1 MSRFDL
7 RAWPRS
13 LLLALGGLTLL
24 ALIQQQVLLRRSP
37 RLREVAIQPL
47 RSSAAALDLRFS
59 RPMRLRSL
67 ESQSALSPSLAHLW
81 FGADNAWRLLLEQ
94 ADGLEAPIELR
105 LAASDVR
112 GLPLPPH
119 SVFWD
124 PRPTLLAVVQS
135 DGGEQVQM
143 QGRDGRWLALT
154 DVWPSIV
161 QMEPLGNGR
170 GVAFVAVDAQGDQVV
185 GLRTLTPRA
194 LGVDVASL
202 GTPRLGDLEQ
212 LTDTGQLFAHVSS
225 NLRGDLIVQAGR
237 IEPGSDQLWLRSA
250 DGQRRDLNLKLAGP
264 VRLLPDGTG
273 MVVPGYNGL
282 ELLSLAAVQGD
293 ASKRQVLPGSRD
305 LRAFCTGSGRAL
317 LVRHWPDYRRSVE
330 LVIPGLPPRQV
341 WLGEQAVMAVA
352 CDNGGERLWVILR
365 ETRPEAVD
373 TLLQLDRDGTVVRQ
387 RTLGPWRLAPNSGLH
402 FDPVDDQLLLT
413 LIRSRR
419 SPGRIGWID
428 ADTLALRTDASRAVV
443 NALWL
448 PAAGRLD
455 RF

>member
-13 LLLALGGLTLL
+13 LLLALGGLTVL
-24 ALIQQQVLLRRSP
+24 ALIQQQVLLRRPP
-37 RLREVAIQPL
+37 RLRELAIQPL

-59 RPMRLRSL
+59 RPMLKASL
-67 ESQSALSPSLAHLW
+67 DAESTLSPALSHRW
-81 FGADNAWRLLLEQ
+81 FGADNAWRLLLDQ
-94 ADGLEAPIELR
+94 PDGLQAPIEVTLAGSDLRGLR
-105 LAASDVR
+105 L
-112 GLPLPPH
+112 PPR

-124 PRPTLLAVVQS
+124 PRPTLLAVVQG
-135 DGGEQVQM
+135 DGGQQVQM

-154 DVWPSIV
+154 DELPSII
-161 QMEPLGNGR
+161 QIEPLGNGR
-170 GVAFVAVDAQGDQVV
+170 GVAFVAVDASGDQFV
-185 GLRTLTPRA
+185 GLRTLEPRA
-194 LGVDVASL
+194 LGADPAAL
-202 GTPRLGDLEQ
+202 GSPRLGDLDQ
-212 LTDTGQLFAHVSS
+212 LTDNGQLFAQVSS
-225 NLRGDLIVQAGR
+225 NLRGDLLVQAGR

-250 DGQRRDLNLKLAGP
+250 DGQRRDLSLKLAGA

-273 MVVPGYNGL
+273 IVVPGYDGL
-282 ELLSLAAVQGD
+282 ELLSLTSLQGD
-293 ASKRQVLPGSRD
+293 ASQRQVLPGSRD

-330 LVIPGLPPRQV
+330 LVIPGLSPRQI

-352 CDNGGERLWVILR
+352 CDNDGERLWVILR

-373 TLLQLDRDGTVVRQ
+373 TLVQFDRDGTVVRQ

-402 FDPVDDQLLLT
+402 FDPVGDQLLLT
-413 LIRSRR
+413 LITSRR

-428 ADTLALRTDASRAVV
+428 ATSFDLRTDASRSVV